1 MSYIVTMNETS
12 TPVRP
17 YRGITVGR
25 RVLRLFFGLVLL
37 AFIFMGAFFTV
48 IQLPV
53 VQQWGITRLTETI
66 SDRTGAHSAIDRFY
80 LTWRGELRLE
90 GVYLEDMEGDTLLA
104 AATIGTRILRD
115 FRGLFIGRL
124 EISDLFIGH
133 TTFRLR
139 HYPDGSTNADRL
151 VKVLF
156 PPREE
161 PARRSFDLRLRQV
174 RMDNFRFLDTDPES
188 GRLLDIRSGRA
199 FVEVRCIRF
208 SPLDIELGRVVSHG
222 PAVRI
227 TGGSSADEGLSRPA
241 LSDRKPRK
249 PLGFFA
255 EDIELAN
262 ARFQLEGIREGD
274 LLGYSVAGID
284 FRNLDLEDLQ
294 LHVRRFRFDET
305 HHYSGQIVSG
315 KGKERSG
322 FQLSDL
328 SVDWAEVHRQ
338 GAALYGLHIR
348 TPHSSIGDTLL
359 FEYGDYR
366 DFLDFN
372 NRVFMDAR
380 FRESTLQVRDLF
392 YFAPRLQEVAV
403 FRDRP
408 DLLIRMEGQV
418 GSRVNNLRGRNLKLN
433 IGNELD
439 FQGDFGSRNLAVPG
453 DASLNLK
460 VNDLSTSVAS
470 ISRLIPGFRLPPDFR
485 KLGKLRFSGRFDGFL
500 VDFVSFGNL
509 RTDLGTARMDMR
521 MNLKRGVERAEYSGG
536 LEVRQFDLGAWT
548 GNADLG
554 TMTFH
559 STVQNGRGLT
569 LDYLQAE
576 LEAVV
581 DSVSYKGYVYRGL
594 KIDGALSRDRFDGQF
609 DIRDPAIDVIFEG
622 FVQYGDSLPLFDF
635 RAILNR
641 VDLHRM
647 RITRTPMVL
656 AAMLD
661 FNLRGKDL
669 NALIGSARVLRAE
682 LERGEGQRARADSV
696 VLRLDQPQPDLRTLQ
711 VASDIA
717 DLRLEGDFQ
726 LKEILDL
733 FSSRLGVHFPELVER
748 RRIPVARPD
757 SLKSQWLRFT
767 LNDRRLDAFIH
778 AFTDKMPTLDGARAS
793 GEMDLR
799 TGRTS
804 LEFTC
809 PSIVWKD
816 NQLQQTRLDLSANG
830 ERLDLSLHLDGL
842 MVADQQ
848 VDLMTLRISR
858 EDQDYRF
865 MLQADDAYPFGT
877 HIAGRFSLDQE
888 GYHFALN
895 NDSLVVLNQV
905 WKIAPQNAITIDS
918 QFLAIQDFRLQSG
931 RNNVEF
937 KDQRGKGIIMHLD
950 DLEISRLNDYLH
962 YEPVSFSGVVDV
974 DLLVRDVFAF
984 RDFAMMIR
992 SGDFMMNEDHYGTL
1006 FLSAAMPTLKSPLE
1020 LDLELDHL
1028 GERLNLSGKWFHQ
1041 EMPEQGGRLDAEFST
1056 RRFPIATAE
1065 YFLKKAIVNTRGSFD
1080 ARLQISGPVKKP
1092 ELSGWIDIEGFE
1104 TTLDY
1109 LGVRYAV
1116 DKGRIHATSR
1126 MFDAT
1131 GLVVRDPLNQTAQVT
1146 GGLTHDHFRNWGLDC
1161 SIRSDQFMALNT
1173 SKQDNPFYYG
1183 TGIGRMDVQF
1193 SGTLQAADIY
1203 VRAATARGSSL
1214 SIPVSQGGSQVQMQ
1228 FVEFYSSTDSI
1239 ADDKRRSSQITGLQ
1253 LEMDVEMTPD
1263 AQVQIIF
1270 DERTGDILRGYGQGN
1285 IRLEIPRSGNLRM
1298 FGNYAIERG
1307 DYLFTFQN
1315 LVNKSFEVERGG
1327 TIQWSGDPFDA
1338 QIQMRTI
1345 YTIPSTSV
1353 YNLIAE
1359 YLVTG
1364 SPGLDQE
1371 ARSPTE
1377 VQLFMNLTGKL
1388 LQPDIAFDL
1397 GFPRLFGEVRSLV
1410 ESKMQNLRRDPNDL
1424 NWQVFGLIVANNFLP
1439 PGLASQGTEYIA
1451 TINTVSEMISSQF
1464 SRYITALMSELVS
1477 DVGIISDVGFDFNYN
1492 LYQSQAITQ
1501 IDQAFTD
1508 SKIQVT
1514 QRINFYDDRLS
1525 LAIEGSV
1532 INTRGIEANS
1542 GVLIGGDFMVEYALT
1557 EDRRLKMRVYQRSEP
1572 TILGNN
1578 RYKVGAGLT
1587 FRKEF
1592 D

>member
-1 MSYIVTMNETS
+1 MNDTP

-25 RVLRLFFGLVLL
+25 RVLRFFFGMMLL
-37 AFIFMGAFFTV
+37 AFIAMGAFFTI

-53 VQQWGITRLTETI
+53 VQQWGITKLTSAI
-66 SDRTGAHSAIDRFY
+66 SDRTGAGSAIDRFY

-90 GVYLEDMEGDTLLA
+90 GVYLEDLEGDTLLS
-104 AATIGTRILRD
+104 AATIGTRIIRD

-139 HYPDGSTNADRL
+139 HYADGSTNVDRFID
-151 VKVLF
+151 VLF
-156 PPREE
+156 PPREDA
-161 PARRSFDLRLRQV
+161 PPGNFDLRLRQL
-174 RMDNFRFLDTDPES
+174 RLDDFRFLDVDPET
-188 GRLLDIRSGRA
+188 GKRLEVLSGRA

-208 SPLDIELGRVVSHG
+208 TPLDFELGRVVAHG
-222 PAVRI
+222 PEVRI
-227 TGGSSADEGLSRPA
+227 AGGP
-241 LSDRKPRK
+241 SDDSPPELAGPTERAPRK
-249 PLGFFA
+249 PLGFYA
-255 EDIELAN
+255 QDIQISN
-262 ARFQLEGIREGD
+262 ARFVLEGEGEPV
-274 LLGYSVAGID
+274 LPVAGGVGID
-284 FRNLDLEDLQ
+284 FQHLDLEDLQ
-294 LHVRRFRFDET
+294 LHVRHFRFDER
-305 HHYSGQIVSG
+305 HHYSGQVVAGSG
-315 KGKERSG
+315 RERSG

-328 SVDWAEVHRQ
+328 SVGWADVRRD
-338 GAALYGLHIR
+338 GAALHGLHIR
-348 TPHSSIGDTLL
+348 TPYSNIGDTLF
-359 FEYGDYR
+359 FEYGDYG

-380 FRESTLQVRDLF
+380 FRESMVQVHDLF
-392 YFAPRLQEVAV
+392 YFAPLLQEVAV

-408 DLLIRMEGQV
+408 ELLISLEGQV
-418 GSRVNNLRGRNLKLN
+418 GSRVNNLRGRNLLLN
-433 IGNELD
+433 IGNELR
-439 FQGDFGSRNLAVPG
+439 FEGDFGSRNLAVPG
-453 DASLNLK
+453 EASLNLK
-460 VNDLSTSVAS
+460 INDLSTSVS
-470 ISRLIPGFRLPPDFR
+470 SLSRLIPGFRLPPSFR
-485 KLGKLRFSGRFDGFL
+485 KLGNLRFNGRFDGFL
-500 VDFVSFGNL
+500 VDFVSYGNL

-521 MNLKRGVERAEYSGG
+521 MNLKRGVEKAEYSGG
-536 LEVRQFDLGAWT
+536 LEVRQFDLGTWT
-548 GNADLG
+548 GNPELG
-554 TMTFH
+554 TLTFH
-559 STVQNGRGLT
+559 STVRNGRGLT
-569 LDYLQAE
+569 LDHLQAE
-576 LEAVV
+576 LDAVV
-581 DSVSYKGYVYRGL
+581 DSISYRDYVYRGL
-594 KIDGALSRDRFDGQF
+594 KIDGSLSRDRFDGQF

-647 RITRTPMVL
+647 RLTQSPMVL

-661 FNLRGKDL
+661 FNLRGKDF
-669 NALIGSARVLRAE
+669 NALTGAARVIRAE
-682 LERGEGQRARADSV
+682 LDRGTGQRARADSV
-696 VLRLDQPQPDLRTLQ
+696 VLRLDQPQPDQRSLR
-711 VASDIA
+711 VNSDIA
-717 DLRLEGDFQ
+717 DLQLEGDFQ
-726 LKEILDL
+726 LEEVMDI

-748 RRIPVARPD
+748 RRIPVAQAD
-757 SLKSQWLRFT
+757 SLKSQWLRFA
-767 LNDRRLDAFIH
+767 LNDRRLDAFIL
-778 AFTDKMPTLDGARAS
+778 AFSDKVPTLDGARAS

-799 TGRTS
+799 SGKTT
-804 LEFTC
+804 LEFSC
-809 PSIVWKD
+809 PSIAWKE
-816 NQLQQTRLDLSANG
+816 NQLQRTLLKLSASG
-830 ERLDLSLHLDGL
+830 TQVDLSLNLGGAL
-842 MVADQQ
+842 TAGQQ
-848 VDLMTLRISR
+848 VDLLSLELSR
-858 EDQDYRF
+858 EDKEYRF
-865 MLQADDAYPFGT
+865 RVNADDAYPFGT
-877 HIAGRFSLDQE
+877 NITGLFSLDQE
-888 GYHFALN
+888 GYHFALH
-895 NDSLVVLNQV
+895 NDSLVILNQLWQISPRNSV
-905 WKIAPQNAITIDS
+905 TVDS
-918 QFLAIQDFRLQSG
+918 QFLAILDFRLQSG

-937 KDQRGKGIIMHLD
+937 KDQRGKGVIMHLD
-950 DLEISRLNDYLH
+950 DLDIGRLNDYLN
-962 YEPVSFSGVVDV
+962 YEPVIFSGTVDV
-974 DLLVRDVFAF
+974 DLLVRDVFSF

-992 SGDFMMNEDHYGTL
+992 SGDFIMNGDHYGTL
-1006 FLSAAMPTLKSPLE
+1006 QLTAAMPTLKSPLE
-1020 LDLELDHL
+1020 VDLELDHL
-1028 GERLNLSGKWFHQ
+1028 GERLGLNGKWFHQ
-1041 EMPEQGGRLDAEFST
+1041 ELQDEGGRLDAEFFT
-1056 RRFPIATAE
+1056 ERFPIDVAE
-1065 YFLKKAIVNTRGSFD
+1065 YFLGNAIVNTRGAFD
-1080 ARLQISGPVKKP
+1080 ARLKISGPVKKP
-1092 ELSGWIDIEGFE
+1092 ELNGWIDIEGFE

-1116 DKGRIHATSR
+1116 DKGRITATSR

-1131 GLVVRDPLNQTAQVT
+1131 GLVLRDPLNHTAVVT

-1161 SIRSDQFMALNT
+1161 NIRSEQFMALNT
-1173 SKQDNPFYYG
+1173 RKQDNPFYYG
-1183 TGIGRMDVQF
+1183 TGIGRLDVQF
-1193 SGTLQAADIY
+1193 SGTLQATDIY
-1203 VRAATARGSSL
+1203 VRAATSRGSNL

-1228 FVEFYSSTDSI
+1228 FVEFYSSADSL
-1239 ADDKRRSSQITGLQ
+1239 ADDSRKSRQLTGLQ

-1263 AQVQIIF
+1263 ALVQIIF

-1285 IRLEIPRSGNLRM
+1285 IRLEIPRTGSLRM
-1298 FGNYAIERG
+1298 YGNYAIERG

-1364 SPGLDQE
+1364 SPGLEQA

-1451 TINTVSEMISSQF
+1451 TINTVSEMISNQF

-1501 IDQAFTD
+1501 IEQAFTD

-1532 INTRGIEANS
+1532 INTRGIEASS